1 MNNRFNIKELR
12 IIGPNKQPASL
23 VFRPGFNVIDGA
35 SNTGK
40 SYAFQCLDYMLGA
53 TDFPEKIDEAIG
65 YTEIY
70 LEITLLDGSP
80 ITFRRGLQSSTDYTM
95 SLVTIDEFAT
105 RGEKFVL
112 KKKHEANNKMTFS
125 GAILNLISLLGKEV
139 KKNERNTTRSL
150 SFRDIAGLI
159 LVDEVEI
166 IAKESPIYSGQT
178 INKTVEKSV
187 FSFFL
192 AGLDSSNLVEIEET
206 KVRKGRIHGQIALIE
221 KFVEEYNNKLTAL
234 NKANTKEEARH
245 NPKHIAEL
253 SDILSE
259 LSKEQESLTQKR
271 QELWEGVEKYKSR
284 LLIIDELKGR
294 FQLLQTHYESD
305 LNRLDFITNGEEL
318 INQLHAVNCP
328 VCGND
333 LDKDHFDCNIQ
344 SKEGHEIREGIEA
357 EIDKIQVKMADLEG
371 TIKNLEVERTQVNQ
385 ELAVTQLEFANI
397 NGKITEELEPRKAR
411 TKEAV
416 DSLLQ
421 QQKNIAE
428 LENIQN
434 RLSELWAEKSQLSQE
449 LKVKQVAIDN
459 STDIGYST
467 FKSFCDHVAINLK
480 NWKFSPHPN
489 VEFDTEKMDLVI
501 DGKARSSNGKGFR
514 GVAHTAF
521 IIGLLDYCLDKNLPH
536 PGTVII
542 DSPLTA
548 YQKAE
553 YTEEDV
559 LSADIET
566 AFFESLSNTPT
577 DRQIIV
583 LDNKSPSDAIK
594 QRINYIHFTKNGSN
608 GRYGLFPIGKNE

>member
-1 MNNRFNIKELR
+1 MKK
-12 IIGPNKQPASL
+12 P
-23 VFRPGFNVIDGA
+23 
-35 SNTGK
+35 K
-40 SYAFQCLDYMLGA
+40 S
-53 TDFPEKIDEAIG
+53 
-65 YTEIY
+65 
-70 LEITLLDGSP
+70 
-80 ITFRRGLQSSTDYTM
+80 
-95 SLVTIDEFAT
+95 
-105 RGEKFVL
+105 
-112 KKKHEANNKMTFS
+112 
-125 GAILNLISLLGKEV
+125 
-139 KKNERNTTRSL
+139 ER
-150 SFRDIAGLI
+150 
-159 LVDEVEI
+159 
-166 IAKESPIYSGQT
+166 
-178 INKTVEKSV
+178 
-187 FSFFL
+187 
-192 AGLDSSNLVEIEET
+192 
-206 KVRKGRIHGQIALIE
+206 
-221 KFVEEYNNKLTAL
+221 
-234 NKANTKEEARH
+234 
-245 NPKHIAEL
+245 AEL